1 MSMSNLE
8 RNIISEALLKYC
20 ELDTLAMVM
29 IYEVIPDKL
38 ISSLHYLIDYL
49 SLNVVTTIP

>member
-38 ISSLHYLIDYL
+38 SSLHYLIDYL